1 MNLSTSLSK
10 WLHMQP
16 CIVWVVALEST
27 QQMSF
32 STKPKPKPKPKPKHK
47 LNFPNPLPNFHQNL
61 ILPNQSSIMAA
72 ESQPQLIVRSI
83 HFICFPSLLFYFP
96 CVGLNFQNETI
107 LFPTCLLLSTVLL
120 WLVFFGMRVFYC
132 SGFVYLSRVWIWLK
146 FQDEILF
153 AMFCLF
159 I

>member
-1 MNLSTSLSK
+1 MSSHFEHNSLFPTWPLNSCPFPQLHILLSIYSKSLFRFPPKS
-10 WLHMQP
+10 
-16 CIVWVVALEST
+16 
-27 QQMSF
+27 
-32 STKPKPKPKPKPKHK
+32 KPK
-47 LNFPNPLPNFHQNL
+47 FPITLPNFHQNL